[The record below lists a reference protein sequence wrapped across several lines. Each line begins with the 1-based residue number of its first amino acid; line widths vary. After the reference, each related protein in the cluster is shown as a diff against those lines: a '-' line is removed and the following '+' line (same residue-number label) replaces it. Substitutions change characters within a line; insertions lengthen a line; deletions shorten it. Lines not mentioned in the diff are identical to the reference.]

1 LRRLFSTFAGS
12 WPGAGLLLLRLVV
25 GSVVAVRAGS
35 NLGAGALLPAT
46 LTSASLAASGVLLIA
61 GLWTPLAGTVVA
73 VFELSHILTMAPDR
87 LVCLLAGTVAGA
99 LAMLGPG
106 RWSVDARLFGW
117 KRIDVGGHVKPAT
130 RGMHQDPERA
140 PWIP

>member
-25 GSVVAVRAGS
+25 GSVVLVRAGS
-35 NLGAGALLPAT
+35 KLWTGAPLHAT
-46 LTSASLAASGVLLIA
+46 LPSASLAASGVLLIA

-73 VFELSHILTMAPDR
+73 VFELSHILTMTPDR

-106 RWSVDARLFGW
+106 HWSVDARLFGW
-117 KRIDVGGHVKPAT
+117 KRIDLGGHAKPAT
-130 RGMHQDPERA
+130 RGTLQDPERG
-140 PWIP
+140 PGIR

>member
-1 LRRLFSTFAGS
+1 M
-12 WPGAGLLLLRLVV
+12 LLLRLVV
-25 GSVVAVRAGS
+25 GSVVVVRAGS
-35 NLGAGALLPAT
+35 QLGAGAPLHAT
-46 LTSASLAASGVLLIA
+46 LTSASLAASGVLLMA

-73 VFELSHILTMAPDR
+73 VVELSHLLTMAPDR

-117 KRIDVGGHVKPAT
+117 KRIDLGGHTKPAART
-130 RGMHQDPERA
+130 TT
-140 PWIP
+140 

>member
-1 LRRLFSTFAGS
+1 
-12 WPGAGLLLLRLVV
+12 
-25 GSVVAVRAGS
+25 VRAGS
-35 NLGAGALLPAT
+35 NLWAGAPLHAT

-61 GLWTPLAGTVVA
+61 GLWTPLAGTVVGA
-73 VFELSHILTMAPDR
+73 FELSHILTMAPDR

-117 KRIDVGGHVKPAT
+117 KRIDAPVHKSSSSVG
-130 RGMHQDPERA
+130 
-140 PWIP
+140 

>member
-1 LRRLFSTFAGS
+1 MRYWCELRRLFSTFAGS

-25 GSVVAVRAGS
+25 GSVVVVRAS
-35 NLGAGALLPAT
+35 PQLWAGAPLHAT
-46 LTSASLAASGVLLIA
+46 LTSASLAASGVLLMA
-61 GLWTPLAGTVVA
+61 GLWTPLAGTFVA
-73 VFELSHILTMAPDR
+73 VVELSHLLTMAPDR

-117 KRIDVGGHVKPAT
+117 KRIDLGGYVKPPT
-130 RGMHQDPERA
+130 RGTTT
-140 PWIP
+140 